1 MKHINVVIAIAA
13 ATTMTPHV
21 ISAISAT
28 NQHIYPT
35 IAVVNV
41 DGCITTALEAS
52 NSVIVAV
59 LGTLTTSLA
68 TVAASVAKAA
78 ALIASVASSFGTQ
91 PVDSRVNVNLGG
103 DNILGT
109 NGQNPTNNVDPKL
122 EQLYINRLVDIYS
135 CGCG

>member
-1 MKHINVVIAIAA
+1 MKHINVVVATPV
-13 ATTMTPHV
+13 ATTMTLHV

-28 NQHIYPT
+28 NQHICPT

-41 DGCITTALEAS
+41 DGCITTVLEAS
-52 NSVIVAV
+52 NSVIVVV
-59 LGTLTTSLA
+59 LGTFTTSLA
-68 TVAASVAKAA
+68 TVAAFVVKAV
-78 ALIASVASSFGTQ
+78 ALIASIASSFGTQ

-122 EQLYINRLVDIYS
+122 
-135 CGCG
+135 